1 MTVKTQE
8 EGYSARRS
16 TGYLTPLLIFACLK
30 YRAEVGEQGYRRRDI
45 VEMMMNNGTEVVS
58 MQIVDW

>member
-16 TGYLTPLLIFACLK
+16 AGYLTPLLIFACLK
-30 YRAEVGEQGYRRRDI
+30 YQAEVGEQGYRQREGDCWNDD
-45 VEMMMNNGTEVVS
+45 E
-58 MQIVDW
+58 